1 MENVQIVPGIS
12 TNPLERL
19 RAEMDTLPTASRK
32 AAQVFL
38 DNAEWAVRASVDDLA
53 LRAQVSAPTIVRL
66 CRTLGFSGL
75 TDFKLQLAQ
84 SLAVGT
90 PYLHRV
96 VSSTDSVGEMVHKI
110 LFSAAAFM
118 TNLEKQIDTAMIESA
133 IEKIAAARRVDCYS
147 VGNTSTSLAND
158 AQSRFFR
165 LGLISNSYFDAH
177 MQLISAASLGADDV
191 VLAIS
196 HVGQM
201 PTLLEA
207 VDLAREQG
215 ATVIGMTQPN
225 SPLARHCTIPLT
237 ISIPEDAVVRVGT
250 ESYFAHL
257 ALIEILMVGVG
268 IRRGPDAIEKL
279 KRVREVLQAHPAAK
293 WIWAKDVGG
302 DGVA

>member
-1 MENVQIVPGIS
+1 MEKVQFVPGLS

-19 RAEMDTLPTASRK
+19 RAEMDALPTASRK

-53 LRAQVSAPTIVRL
+53 RRAQVSAPTIVRL

-96 VSSTDSVGEMVHKI
+96 VSSTDSVSEMIHKI
-110 LFSAAAFM
+110 LFGAAAFM
-118 TNLEKQIDTAMIESA
+118 TNLEEQIDVAMMDSA

-158 AQSRFFR
+158 AQGRFFR
-165 LGLISNSYFDAH
+165 LGLTSNSYFDAH
-177 MQLISAASLGADDV
+177 MQLISAASLGTDGV

-207 VDLAREQG
+207 VDVAREQG
-215 ATVIGMTQPN
+215 ATVIGLTQPDT
-225 SPLARHCTIPLT
+225 PLARHCTIPLT
-237 ISIPEDAVVRVGT
+237 VSIPEDAVVRVGT
-250 ESYFAHL
+250 ESYLAHL

-279 KRVREVLQAHPAAK
+279 KRARDVLKAHPAAK
-293 WIWAKDVGG
+293 WVWAKAV
-302 DGVA
+302 

>member
-1 MENVQIVPGIS
+1 MEKVQFVPGAAG
-12 TNPLERL
+12 NPLERL
-19 RAEMDTLPTASRK
+19 RTELDSLPTASRK

-38 DNAEWAVRASVDDLA
+38 DDAGWAVRASVDDLA
-53 LRAQVSAPTIVRL
+53 RRAQVSAPTIVRL

-96 VSSTDSVGEMVHKI
+96 VGSTDSVGEMVHKI
-110 LFSAAAFM
+110 LFGAAAFM
-118 TNLEKQIDTAMIESA
+118 TNLEQQIDVAMMEAA
-133 IEKIAAARRVDCYS
+133 IAKIAAASRVDCYS
-147 VGNTSTSLAND
+147 VGNTSSSLAND
-158 AQSRFFR
+158 AQGRFFR
-165 LGLISNSYFDAH
+165 LGLTSNAYFDAH
-177 MQLISAASLGADDV
+177 MQLISAASLDADGV

-207 VDLAREQG
+207 VDVAREQG
-215 ATVIGMTQPN
+215 ATVIALTQPN

-279 KRVREVLQAHPAAK
+279 KRVRQVFEDHPAAK
-293 WIWAKDVGG
+293 WVWESKS
-302 DGVA
+302 